1 MNVILDRLTPI
12 AKAIVAAVV
21 PILSV
26 AVTDALT
33 ELSAAGQGLA
43 ATVATALLVWAV
55 PNAEPSS

>member
-1 MNVILDRLTPI
+1 MTLILDRLTPI

-26 AVTDALT
+26 AVTDAIT
-33 ELSAAGQGLA
+33 ELSTAGQGVV

>member
-1 MNVILDRLTPI
+1 MDLILDRLTPI

-33 ELSAAGQGLA
+33 ELSATGQGLV

-55 PNAEPSS
+55 PNSEPSS

>member
-1 MNVILDRLTPI
+1 MDLILDRVTPI

-33 ELSAAGQGLA
+33 ELSATGQGLV

-55 PNAEPSS
+55 PNSEPSS